1 MLPLEGKLVLSIE
14 QAIAAPFCTRQL
26 ADLGAR
32 VIKIERP
39 DVGDLAR
46 GYDTRVDGLASH
58 FVWTNRSKESLAID
72 LKTEE
77 GMKII
82 KSILPKVDIFV
93 QNLAFGAA
101 KRLGLDYENLIKYN
115 PKMIVCDISGYGE
128 GGEYE
133 HKKAYDL
140 LIQSESGL
148 VSITGTGDECVK
160 VPISIADI
168 SAGMYA
174 YSGILQALLYLEKTN
189 KGSRIEISML
199 ECMAEWMGYPIY
211 YTYKGANPPIKK
223 GAFHASITPYG
234 PYKAGDGNVV
244 MFGLQNER
252 EWSNF
257 CKIVLE
263 DESLINDEEFKNN
276 TLRTKNAQKIKEII
290 ENKFKN
296 LTAKDVVDRLEKAK
310 IANGNVN
317 ELKDV
322 WNHSQLK
329 SRNRWREVD
338 TEVGKIPALLPPA
351 TNNNY
356 EPRMDKIPALGEHT
370 HKILK
375 EFGFKDEI
383 SQLQSKNIIKV
394 RDEN

>member
-72 LKTEE
+72 LKSEE
-77 GMKII
+77 GINII

-375 EFGFKDEI
+375 EFGFEDKILALKE
-383 SQLQSKNIIKV
+383 KNIIKV

>member
-148 VSITGTGDECVK
+148 VSITGNGDECVK

>member
-72 LKTEE
+72 LKSEE
-77 GMKII
+77 GINII

>member
-148 VSITGTGDECVK
+148 VSITGNGDECVK

-370 HKILK
+370 YKILK

>member
-77 GMKII
+77 GTNII

>member
-189 KGSRIEISML
+189 KGSRIEISDRKSTRL
-199 ECMAEWMGYPIY
+199 
-211 YTYKGANPPIKK
+211 NSS
-223 GAFHASITPYG
+223 HA
-234 PYKAGDGNVV
+234 
-244 MFGLQNER
+244 Q
-252 EWSNF
+252 
-257 CKIVLE
+257 
-263 DESLINDEEFKNN
+263 
-276 TLRTKNAQKIKEII
+276 
-290 ENKFKN
+290 
-296 LTAKDVVDRLEKAK
+296 
-310 IANGNVN
+310 
-317 ELKDV
+317 
-322 WNHSQLK
+322 
-329 SRNRWREVD
+329 
-338 TEVGKIPALLPPA
+338 
-351 TNNNY
+351 
-356 EPRMDKIPALGEHT
+356 
-370 HKILK
+370 
-375 EFGFKDEI
+375 
-383 SQLQSKNIIKV
+383 
-394 RDEN
+394 